1 MWLKKIHETGQGG
14 KYKGCEIL
22 LNIYIRFREN
32 VMKIYEMA
40 FRKTRGG
47 GAVKVKNILIET
59 MTVQSKYSK

>member
-1 MWLKKIHETGQGG
+1 MGRKCLFMYFCENIVLVRMWLKKIHETGQGG

-47 GAVKVKNILIET
+47 GR
-59 MTVQSKYSK
+59 